1 VDFDRLFDDV
11 YPGLVRYC
19 HRMTADA
26 DLAEDAAQEA
36 FVRYLDRRPRGELP
50 GLRAWL
56 YKVATHLLR
65 DRARVEDNRVRLRST
80 HAAEL
85 APGAGGANHDLSR
98 TGLPVVDPSAVV
110 DHLERE
116 ARIAGVREALRTLD
130 PRDRTLLLLREEGLS
145 YRELADAVGVQ
156 ASSVGT
162 LLARARRRLEQALV
176 ASIGESPSEASLR
189 ESRLPS

>member
-1 VDFDRLFDDV
+1 MDFDRLFDDV

-36 FVRYLDRRPRGELP
+36 FVRYLDRQPRGELP

-65 DRARVEDNRVRLRST
+65 DRARVEDNRIRLRST
-80 HAAEL
+80 HAADL
-85 APGAGGANHDLSR
+85 APGAGGAGHGLSS
-98 TGLPVVDPSAVV
+98 TGLPVVDPVQV
-110 DHLERE
+110 EERMERE
-116 ARIAGVREALRTLD
+116 ARIAGVRRASRTMDL
-130 PRDRTLLLLREEGLS
+130 RDRTLLLLREEGLS

-162 LLARARRRLEQALV
+162 LLARARRRLEQTLATSAAEPSAG
-176 ASIGESPSEASLR
+176 ASPDDPHLAS
-189 ESRLPS
+189 